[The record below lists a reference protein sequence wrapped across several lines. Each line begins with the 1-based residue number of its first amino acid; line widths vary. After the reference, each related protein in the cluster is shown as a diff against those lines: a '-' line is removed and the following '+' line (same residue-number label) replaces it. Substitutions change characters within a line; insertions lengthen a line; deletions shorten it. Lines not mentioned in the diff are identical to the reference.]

1 MASIYPKETK
11 KEDADNFNLLQTWLL
26 TSRREGQRVVQPD
39 VLNPRVH
46 DMLKVSNVVC
56 VFPTILPNAPLGTD
70 TPFDRFRVRMLQGLE
85 RWVDCDNL
93 DNKPNVLT
101 LAPLD
106 NGYNEESG
114 PTHRVKLFSALIN
127 PTHLLIIEQEPDSF
141 EIAMSGI
148 AFRPDPYTHGKCGYI
163 WRHLPPIDLYHITGS
178 RKCSLIS
185 VFQSTS
191 GHTVFIV
198 RVDKRRGT
206 EYETVHMRM
215 MDDRMVW
222 DSQVMD
228 FYHKPNDGGWRVVEL
243 KKEGFVLLFGG
254 SETRCHMY
262 NITKNHPM
270 SIRIDTAHVRHV
282 PVGLLLPDGDV
293 LITGGYT
300 TVNPDASTFVYD
312 TEILGMSGN
321 LEPGNRITGQD
332 ITAVMPDTEYG
343 RRMQW
348 FGNPKLVLVDDF
360 TVLFMYPSANRMYL
374 LKRNINRRWVDAT
387 WTTVS
392 GVTAPAAG
400 LHVLTANPSLLIAT
414 PI

>member
-1 MASIYPKETK
+1 
-11 KEDADNFNLLQTWLL
+11 
-26 TSRREGQRVVQPD
+26 
-39 VLNPRVH
+39 
-46 DMLKVSNVVC
+46 
-56 VFPTILPNAPLGTD
+56 
-70 TPFDRFRVRMLQGLE
+70 
-85 RWVDCDNL
+85 
-93 DNKPNVLT
+93 
-101 LAPLD
+101 
-106 NGYNEESG
+106 
-114 PTHRVKLFSALIN
+114 
-127 PTHLLIIEQEPDSF
+127 
-141 EIAMSGI
+141 
-148 AFRPDPYTHGKCGYI
+148 
-163 WRHLPPIDLYHITGS
+163 
-178 RKCSLIS
+178 
-185 VFQSTS
+185 
-191 GHTVFIV
+191 
-198 RVDKRRGT
+198 
-206 EYETVHMRM
+206 
-215 MDDRMVW
+215 
-222 DSQVMD
+222 
-228 FYHKPNDGGWRVVEL
+228 
-243 KKEGFVLLFGG
+243 
-254 SETRCHMY
+254 MY

-270 SIRIDTAHVRHV
+270 SIRIDTAHVRHA